1 MRHLHYKC
9 VMRHRLYLHVS
20 WTTRDREPTI
30 TPEFVAFLARFL
42 PMIARQ
48 ERATVLAIGAVRTH
62 LHVIVRVNPATL
74 LPRLLQRW
82 KGGSSLIG
90 ARDGLGG
97 SKPIRW
103 AKGSDLESVSPRA
116 LGAAIEYVKRQAG
129 RHPAEAIVG
138 LGEVQIEPKDTDAHT
153 SPAAT

>member
-1 MRHLHYKC
+1 
-9 VMRHRLYLHVS
+9 MRHRLYLHIS

-30 TPEFVAFLARFL
+30 TRDFVAFLARFL
-42 PMIARQ
+42 PLIARQ
-48 ERATVLAIGAVRTH
+48 ERAHVLAIGAVRTH
-62 LHVIVRVNPATL
+62 VHVVVRINPATM

-97 SKPIRW
+97 SEPIRW

-116 LGAAIEYVKRQAG
+116 LGAAIEYVKRQSR
-129 RHPAEAIVG
+129 RHPAEAIAGLEEVG
-138 LGEVQIEPKDTDAHT
+138 IETIGADAAT
-153 SPAAT
+153 SPSAT